1 MKRLISFISVLCI
14 LLSLSSPSFAA
25 VEIKIGHVLTA
36 DSAWHVN
43 LEGFAKEVAEKT
55 EGRVIFKIYPG
66 SQLGNE
72 KDLIEGLMLQTIDG
86 GLIGGGSFQSI
97 DPRFGVEALPYA
109 WKDHQTAYKAMDGE
123 IGKFLLGILESKGI
137 KGISWWENGF
147 RHITNNKRPIVVPK
161 DMEGLKIRVTPDKMR
176 LDTFKALGASPIPI
190 NFGELY
196 TALQQGVV
204 DAQENPLGIIY
215 ANAFYEVQKYLSLS
229 GHTWGSALLCFN
241 SSAWKRI
248 PDKDKPVVEAIANKW
263 RDRERQQIINE
274 ESDMLAKLKEK
285 GMKVN
290 EVDKEAFKA
299 AVQPVWKDYE
309 SVFGKDLM
317 ELVRKYGK

>member
-25 VEIKIGHVLTA
+25 VEIKIGHVLTT

-248 PDKDKPVVEAIANKW
+248 PDRDKPVVEAIANKW

>member
-25 VEIKIGHVLTA
+25 VEIKIGHVLTT